1 MLTDAEKRAV
11 VRSWRLAIPIS
22 DTIGELFY
30 RRLFE
35 LRPEY
40 RKLFSSDMT
49 AQKNKLVKMLAFIVQ
64 AVDWSEEEWQ
74 DDITPSDDLF
84 LVVLA
89 LGRRHNDLYRIP
101 EASYAD
107 VGDALLWTLDYGLG
121 DAFSD
126 ETRAAWSKLYNLLSR
141 VMLMGGSASRLTMNF
156 GRRD

>member
-11 VRSWRLAIPIS
+11 VRSWRLAIPIA

-40 RKLFSSDMT
+40 RKLFSPDIVS
-49 AQKNKLVKMLAFIVQ
+49 QKRKLVQMLAFIVK
-64 AVDWSEEEWQ
+64 AIDWSEEQWK
-74 DDITPSDDLF
+74 DDIDPTDDLF

-101 EASYAD
+101 EESYTD

-121 DAFSD
+121 DAFND
-126 ETRAAWSKLYNLLSR
+126 ETRAAWDKLYKLLSR
-141 VMLMGGSASRLTMNF
+141 IMLMGGSASRLTMNF